1 MATTMT
7 RWRPF
12 ADFSDLRN
20 RIDAVLEDVMSPEGG
35 VWSPA
40 IDLVESDGALVFR
53 ADVPGM
59 KPEEIKIE
67 LEGDVLTISGE
78 HEETKEAKDE
88 QYLRRE
94 RRYGSFSRSMR
105 VPAGIDPDKIEA
117 SCHDG
122 VLEVKVPKPA
132 EAESRKVTIKPKAE

>member
-1 MATTMT
+1 MATTIT
-7 RWRPF
+7 RLRPF

-40 IDLVESDGALVFR
+40 IDLVESDEALEFR

-78 HEETKEAKDE
+78 HEETKEEKDE
-88 QYLRRE
+88 QYVRRE

-132 EAESRKVTIKPKAE
+132 EAESKKVTIKPTAA

>member
-40 IDLVESDGALVFR
+40 IDLVESDEALEFR

-78 HEETKEAKDE
+78 HEETKEEKDE
-88 QYLRRE
+88 QYVRRE

-132 EAESRKVTIKPKAE
+132 EAESKKVTIKPKAA